1 VGKNHATR
9 TRYQP
14 KRPRRSRTITNWSSR
29 HSHLFLQSD
38 SGHHGP
44 HSNHTNS
51 SDPSPS
57 LLDIR
62 HLLSVSVCRDRKSPK
77 LATITAPVF
86 GTETVTMNGTSLLL
100 AQSPNELV
108 VWLKRSRHE
117 STPSETR
124 VSTETAPTSPRESG
138 TSNCGRS
145 IIPGET
151 LMESN
156 RKLTYAFFG
165 EQSAVMRLTPMK

>member
-1 VGKNHATR
+1 MLHVPVINRSVHDARAQLQTGHQDIRIYFSKATVA
-9 TRYQP
+9 TTDHTATIP
-14 KRPRRSRTITNWSSR
+14 TVAIPARPNV
-29 HSHLFLQSD
+29 
-38 SGHHGP
+38 P
-44 HSNHTNS
+44 
-51 SDPSPS
+51 

-124 VSTETAPTSPRESG
+124 VSTETTPTSPRESG

-156 RKLTYAFFG
+156 RKLTYASFG